1 MNKISSAQTPT
12 CASPEPGQPA
22 AAFTRPSHVRRTRR
36 RIGYAPLANRPC
48 LSHPGFVARS
58 FRIVCPPG
66 EVSLVEALLKAQ
78 GFSFEPEPFSP
89 WCRRILEE
97 PFALGASLAARF
109 GLLYIQDRSS
119 MLPPLALAPGD
130 GDAVLDMCASPGGKT
145 SFLAQLVGRA
155 GYVLGNEPGAD
166 RLATLRQN
174 LARMNLPQA
183 VSTGMKGQDLPLP
196 ENGFGHI
203 LLDPPCSGWGT
214 AEKNPQVLT
223 LWKPDKVDPL
233 IALQRELLT
242 KAAMLLAPGGRLL
255 YSTCTTNR
263 AENEEQA
270 AWAASELGLS
280 VVPLAPFPG
289 FGFHEP
295 HLPEAAGTLRVDG
308 EESQAQGFYL
318 ALLTKPGSPGEE
330 RPDDDA
336 TDRETRPARK
346 KRGKASA
353 SQTDAMPAVPEKAL
367 HDPSLAWENLP
378 PGYFEIFKEDL
389 CFIPARGQG
398 LLPVR
403 RKGQRLG
410 TVKGGVF
417 RPWARA
423 RLLLPPQ
430 GRGPELNVDGPEP
443 LAALLE
449 GRSIQTTV
457 AGGRMGL
464 YFRGLPLGFVTV
476 KGGRALWSDR

>member
-1 MNKISSAQTPT
+1 M
-12 CASPEPGQPA
+12 
-22 AAFTRPSHVRRTRR
+22 
-36 RIGYAPLANRPC
+36 
-48 LSHPGFVARS
+48 ARS
-58 FRIVCPPG
+58 FRLVCTPA
-66 EVSLVEALLKAQ
+66 EVPLVEALLEAQ
-78 GFSFEPEPFSP
+78 GFAFEPEPFSP
-89 WCRRILEE
+89 WCRIILHE

-119 MLPPLALAPGD
+119 MLPPLALAPQP

-145 SFLAQLVGRA
+145 SFLAQLAGPR
-155 GYVLGNEPGAD
+155 GYVLGNEPSAD

-196 ENGFGHI
+196 DDGFGHI

-223 LWKPDKVDPL
+223 LWKPGKVDPL
-233 IALQRELLT
+233 IDLQRELLA
-242 KAAMLLAPGGRLL
+242 KASALLAPGGRLL

-263 AENEEQA
+263 AENEEQV
-270 AWAASELGLS
+270 AWAVSGLGLR
-280 VVPLAPFPG
+280 VLPLAPFEG
-289 FGFHEP
+289 FCFHEP

-308 EESQAQGFYL
+308 EGSQAQGFYL
-318 ALLTKPGSPGEE
+318 ALLTKPAGSAISDGDGETQLDGEPGAAH
-330 RPDDDA
+330 R
-336 TDRETRPARK
+336 RSGGK

-367 HDPSLAWENLP
+367 HDPTLAWGNLP
-378 PGYFEIFKEDL
+378 PGFFEIFKEDF
-389 CFIPARGQG
+389 CFLPARGQG
-398 LLPVR
+398 LLPPR

-423 RLLLPPQ
+423 RLLAPAQ
-430 GRGPELNVDGPEP
+430 GSGPELNVDGPEP